1 MKNPFG
7 FIQPVFDWVLKC
19 YIKIT
24 QIRPDD
30 TPAEEMGTT
39 ILIFVLGGLV
49 VAMSV
54 WLAYEKINA
63 VFTVDIPELRH

>member
-1 MKNPFG
+1 MKSPFA

-30 TPAEEMGTT
+30 TPAEEMATT
-39 ILIFVLGGLV
+39 ILIFFLGAVV
-49 VAMSV
+49 VALSV
-54 WLAYEKINA
+54 WLAYEMINA
-63 VFTVDIPELRH
+63 ASMADIPELKH